1 MKRFFKVFL
10 VALLSLTTAATLL
23 ACDKEEQSDSSTP
36 DVSKIVLVDKTVEE
50 DGYDHSIMIQGTLPE
65 GVTVTYIGNNQ
76 KAVGKYMVKAF
87 LHYNGKV
94 IKELSATLTITAAN
108 LPDVTTP
115 EPTPEVTT
123 PEPTPEV
130 TTPEETTPEPTPE
143 VTTPEETTP
152 EPTPEVTTPE
162 ITPDPEALALV
173 VINGVSYPMAVDSG
187 ASLPGLEAAFMALG
201 LEVSEGDEIAFI
213 YNGVELTTGIGPD
226 PDDTAN
232 NIPNNVKSDENWSD
246 VTFNIINGGVVNVY
260 FKVWADG
267 HSFWVTGGQGG
278 STPEVTTPE
287 VTTPEITPDPEALAL
302 VVINGV
308 SYPMAVD
315 SGASLPGLEAAFM
328 ALGLEVSEGDEIAF
342 IYNGVE
348 LTTGIGPDPDDTANN
363 IPNNVKSDENWSDVT
378 FNIINGGVVNVY
390 FKVWAD
396 GHSFW
401 VTGGQ
406 GGSTPDITTPEV
418 TTPEVNPGDVPTT
431 GYHLV
436 INGTVYVALTK
447 NDSAMDP
454 SFTEYYA
461 LGVEFAVGDI
471 VTLYNA
477 DQGESWVIQTPDSY
491 SSGVWTGSASGIE
504 CGEAG
509 VYNVYVKMKY
519 QADQIYFGK

>member
-130 TTPEETTPEPTPE
+130 TTPEETTPEP
-143 VTTPEETTP
+143 
-152 EPTPEVTTPE
+152 
-162 ITPDPEALALV
+162 
-173 VINGVSYPMAVDSG
+173 
-187 ASLPGLEAAFMALG
+187 
-201 LEVSEGDEIAFI
+201 
-213 YNGVELTTGIGPD
+213 
-226 PDDTAN
+226 
-232 NIPNNVKSDENWSD
+232 
-246 VTFNIINGGVVNVY
+246 
-260 FKVWADG
+260 
-267 HSFWVTGGQGG
+267 
-278 STPEVTTPE
+278 TPE